1 MTDLLISTSPA
12 EPELELGRFPVADA
26 EDVAA
31 AVERARRA
39 FPDWRDAG
47 FEKRATIL
55 RRFRDLANE
64 HAPEY
69 ARLIA
74 MESGKA
80 MWDATGESKLVGAKV
95 DVSLGAGM
103 ELVATQDVGG
113 GARATHH
120 PRGVLAVYGPFN
132 FPAHLPN
139 GHIVPALAT
148 GNTVVFKPSDLTPAC
163 GAFMARLWEEAGLPE
178 GVFAVVQ
185 GGVETGKA
193 LASAEA
199 VDGILFTGSSSV
211 GRVLAESVLDQ
222 PHKILALEMGG
233 KNAVVVMND
242 AELDLAV
249 AETALSIA
257 VSTGQRCTCTSRI
270 FVHENLIDGFTE
282 RLAAT
287 LKQIRIGHPLDDGV
301 FMGPLISHAAAEKVA
316 HFRELSK
323 ETGGERILDG
333 AIDRPSPYVAPG
345 LMRFA
350 TTTQRHIYQREEI
363 FGPEAALYPITD
375 LDHAISAVNDSDYG
389 LAASVFTSDRRK
401 YEVAMGRIR
410 TGILNWNKGTTGASG
425 KLPFGGLGKSGND
438 RPAGVSTS
446 LYTTYA
452 QAHIESEGGFDPTTL
467 PPGFPRPEDL

>member
-12 EPELELGRFPVADA
+12 EPELELGRFSVADA

-103 ELVATQDVGG
+103 ELVATQGVGG

-132 FPAHLPN
+132 FPAHSPN

-163 GAFMARLWEEAGLPE
+163 GAFMARLWKEAGLPD
-178 GVFAVVQ
+178 GVFEVVQ

-287 LKQIRIGHPLDDGV
+287 LKQIRIGHPLDD
-301 FMGPLISHAAAEKVA
+301 
-316 HFRELSK
+316 
-323 ETGGERILDG
+323 
-333 AIDRPSPYVAPG
+333 
-345 LMRFA
+345 
-350 TTTQRHIYQREEI
+350 
-363 FGPEAALYPITD
+363 
-375 LDHAISAVNDSDYG
+375 
-389 LAASVFTSDRRK
+389 
-401 YEVAMGRIR
+401 
-410 TGILNWNKGTTGASG
+410 
-425 KLPFGGLGKSGND
+425 
-438 RPAGVSTS
+438 
-446 LYTTYA
+446 
-452 QAHIESEGGFDPTTL
+452 
-467 PPGFPRPEDL
+467 